1 LLLYLLKTT
10 SMVVG
15 KGFGD
20 GLGYLAGVGIGTAG
34 LV

>member
-1 LLLYLLKTT
+1 
-10 SMVVG
+10 MVVG